1 MEGDNAPAKYA
12 EEWDRSSKYLYD
24 EGFYSWMANN
34 LIGVRTVLE
43 IGCGSGYSTLSLIQ
57 KGYKVIAIDKN
68 EYCIDKAKELLARNG
83 YKDEVLFLHGDITN
97 VDCVKGITEEYEY
110 DFVVCWNIGTYWTM
124 EMMSMY
130 LPKMVEYGLT
140 LSQIRSNPE
149 SSYAELMVW
158 WVCKLAKISGEG
170 IQIVERVEDPRNV
183 NLNEYYNSVKQ
194 EFGFSSLAY
203 NYTLGSTLSGGGKI
217 LKTNEKTKYETVIR
231 LYFLSILFR

>member
-1 MEGDNAPAKYA
+1 MT
-12 EEWDRSSKYLYD
+12 R
-24 EGFYSWMANN
+24 
-34 LIGVRTVLE
+34 
-43 IGCGSGYSTLSLIQ
+43 
-57 KGYKVIAIDKN
+57 
-68 EYCIDKAKELLARNG
+68 
-83 YKDEVLFLHGDITN
+83 H
-97 VDCVKGITEEYEY
+97 
-110 DFVVCWNIGTYWTM
+110 M

-158 WVCKLAKISGEG
+158 WVCKLAKISGVG
-170 IQIVERVEDPRNV
+170 VQIVERVEDPRNV

-194 EFGFSSLAY
+194 EFGFLSLVY